1 MPRRRPHSQWPYVR
15 TSVLFI
21 VGLAGVI
28 YEAALWGL
36 AKRTPDPTL
45 SLLFAAMMG
54 ISVTTWPRNGNGR

>member
-1 MPRRRPHSQWPYVR
+1 MAVKQRPIGWAYLR
-15 TSVLFI
+15 TGLLFV

-28 YEAALWGL
+28 YEACLWGF

-54 ISVTTWPRNGNGR
+54 ISVTTWPKDGDR